1 MSESIIVDKAFQDHM
16 KLLLGGME
24 MQYKQY
30 QVMHAFYQSTKQVAD
45 TFWSSPTPAQK
56 SPPVP
61 GWLLISPEFTTEYN
75 YHD

>member
-1 MSESIIVDKAFQDHM
+1 MSESIAVSQAFQDHM

-30 QVMHAFYQSTKQVAD
+30 QVMHSLYQSTMKSAK
-45 TFWSSPTPAQK
+45 TYW
-56 SPPVP
+56 SPPP
-61 GWLLISPEFTTEYN
+61 YLEKPGIGWLKISPDFTTEYN

>member
-1 MSESIIVDKAFQDHM
+1 MSESIAASQAFQDHM
-16 KLLLGGME
+16 KVLLGGME

-30 QVMHAFYQSTKQVAD
+30 QVMHALYQSTMQTAK
-45 TFWSSPTPAQK
+45 TYW

-61 GWLLISPEFTTEYN
+61 EPKLGLGWLSISPEFTTEYT